1 MMHKETIGDDNM
13 GIQLLCTIVILF
25 SAYSLVS
32 LPIPESTPYNTND
45 SFSLFSH
52 HYQRLEYSIFFAI
65 MLGLFELIQSYEE
78 PFISLSDDKDAL
90 QEVIAPILHITNAL
104 TLIFQV
110 LGILGNPLVTVVY
123 FLE

>member
-1 MMHKETIGDDNM
+1 M
-13 GIQLLCTIVILF
+13 GIQILCTIVILF
-25 SAYSLVS
+25 SAYSIVS

-65 MLGLFELIQSYEE
+65 ILAFFESIKSTEDIARMYG
-78 PFISLSDDKDAL
+78 DDAKDL
-90 QEVIAPILHITNAL
+90 QKIVAQNLHTMNAL
-104 TLIFQV
+104 ALLGQIF
-110 LGILGNPLVTVVY
+110 GILGNPLVTLVY